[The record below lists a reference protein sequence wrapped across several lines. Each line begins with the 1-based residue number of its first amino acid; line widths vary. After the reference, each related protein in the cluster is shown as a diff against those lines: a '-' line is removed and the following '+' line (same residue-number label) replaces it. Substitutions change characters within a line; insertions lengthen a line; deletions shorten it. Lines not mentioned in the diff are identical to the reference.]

1 MNQFKHAWVFA
12 LNNWQFFLLLV
23 APVMTVEV
31 ATAYLISPMQNVT
44 QPEDL
49 LIFIKDNTAVI
60 GTVGI
65 LGMILSMSFIGG
77 LYVAY
82 DAKENNIDIEPLS
95 ALSMGL
101 KKFFPILGA
110 YLLCSIAVFFSALL
124 LILPAFYIA
133 GRLSLFPSLIML
145 ENKGIND
152 SLKLSWEMT
161 DEHGGILF
169 GLTLLFFLITLLA
182 ASIVQSLLAF
192 GLAQFIALGFVE
204 YIIAIPWGYIYYSL
218 YKSLKSQ
225 S

>member
-82 DAKENNIDIEPLS
+82 DAKENNVDI
-95 ALSMGL
+95 
-101 KKFFPILGA
+101 
-110 YLLCSIAVFFSALL
+110 
-124 LILPAFYIA
+124 
-133 GRLSLFPSLIML
+133 
-145 ENKGIND
+145 
-152 SLKLSWEMT
+152 
-161 DEHGGILF
+161 
-169 GLTLLFFLITLLA
+169 
-182 ASIVQSLLAF
+182 
-192 GLAQFIALGFVE
+192 
-204 YIIAIPWGYIYYSL
+204 
-218 YKSLKSQ
+218 
-225 S
+225 